1 MNGAN
6 PMHLRTRPAERLLVW
21 VGLALLWFASQVN
34 ADVDLWRQVDGTRL
48 RVYYTDDVVAAE
60 RVARVG
66 DALYDDIASRF
77 ELPSRR
83 LVEVWLTSS
92 PDQFEDIVHAPIQD
106 WAMGY
111 AFPLEG
117 RIVLRNPS
125 GSGRF
130 EELDRLTR
138 HEVAH
143 IALGLLVG
151 DAVMTVPVWF
161 HEGFAMYVS
170 EPWTWQH
177 QTGLLGSALFRKL
190 QPLDAYAKGFPKDAD
205 DARVAYLQS
214 FSAVRVLVATYS
226 FTRFQTFLYRL
237 NAGEPFG
244 QAFQATYGLSLL
256 MYGAEWVEIATRGS
270 EWVAL
275 LAGSLAM
282 ALLFA
287 PFVVIGYVRFRKARA
302 ARLRSWQEQEE
313 QPDAF
318 FREHDQPKS

>member
-1 MNGAN
+1 M
-6 PMHLRTRPAERLLVW
+6 PLRIRLPNRLLVC
-21 VGLALLWFASQVN
+21 VGLALLGFAPNVN
-34 ADVDLWRQVDGTRL
+34 AGVDIWRQVDGTRL

-77 ELPSRR
+77 DIRSTRR
-83 LVEVWLTSS
+83 VEVWLTSS
-92 PDQFEDIVHAPIQD
+92 PDQFEGTVHAPIQD

-143 IALGLLVG
+143 IALGVLVG
-151 DAVMTVPVWF
+151 DAVTTVPVWF

-170 EPWTWQH
+170 ETWTWQH
-177 QTGLLGSALFRKL
+177 QAGLLGSALFRKL

-226 FTRFQTFLYRL
+226 FTRFQTFLHRL
-237 NAGEPFG
+237 NTREPFG
-244 QAFQATYGLSLL
+244 QAFHATYNLSLL
-256 MYGAEWVEIATRGS
+256 MYGADWIEIATRGS

-275 LAGSLAM
+275 LAGSLAL
-282 ALLFA
+282 AALFA
-287 PFVVIGYVRFRKARA
+287 PFVAIGYVRFRKARA
-302 ARLRSWQEQEE
+302 ARLRAWQEQEE

-318 FREHDQPKS
+318 FRERDNPKS